1 MKRRENTF
9 NKKKL
14 GFEKT
19 GLKLNIGKKKR
30 TKIMA
35 SGPIASG
42 QTRGRGGSR
51 DSFPLFRL

>member
-19 GLKLNIGKKKR
+19 GLKLNIGQKKKN
-30 TKIMA
+30 
-35 SGPIASG
+35 
-42 QTRGRGGSR
+42 
-51 DSFPLFRL
+51 